1 MRQEINH
8 DDPVQG
14 TPVKE
19 THTKMEELGQ
29 RLDEV
34 RLSTQYWLPKLQDKL
49 GITSAHALKHL
60 RYEDYLKL
68 ECEVEHPWEKQALRT
83 LLNIAESKTTMKQLQ
98 GERLEMLKKKQ
109 EQATLAL
116 QGLKEM
122 QEKGRSRH
130 EEAVRKKEE
139 ELQGVM
145 DIAPQY
151 WAPPEKCL
159 KEVIEN
165 VHKQLDLLEETVSQS
180 ENFPDKDLLR
190 WASGGLALQGIYK
203 TNKLA
208 EMVEKREQLID
219 IPEGFKLFGPEQG
232 PLFEKKEFSSAEA
245 ESSFTRTMEKLGF
258 SISVTAKGGFWGFS
272 AETSTDYSSSS
283 GSEQTHR
290 SRSEHTYI
298 CTTKYNYIPLASGY
312 FPKAQLR
319 LSSAALQE
327 LKEIEQL
334 LSHTPEPD
342 KLNMLKSRGGRFFNR
357 FGSHVNQ
364 GPLHLGGI
372 FWWKASSEGFR
383 AEQLDEVKKRTSDAL
398 SSYVGGSYSGF
409 GWGVAAGVTASKSGS
424 EASFQGTDR
433 KQIQTEIQ
441 MFVTKTGGP
450 PGVDSLTAWKSGL
463 LASNKTWSVIDRGFQ
478 LIPVWEIVLSSHRQD
493 FSDVHQVSSSLRDA
507 YEVLTNQ
514 RVGTLFGEG
523 LVSAVDE
530 ARSFLE
536 EMKTWEVTGDEEQ
549 LVTLNNFK
557 QKLTAKTKNY
567 STWINICLSDKVLQD
582 FLENTVSLCKDS
594 PAQNTEYIKSLL
606 RCLLDPHVYSVK
618 NFPKSSSIMQ
628 WIFHEEKKQQ
638 KNTSLSEFADF
649 TQVLQEMKNYIQ
661 EVTYDPM
668 SSAEAVQVAK
678 VKATLNVS
686 LALSSFLQA
695 LREREQTDIEL
706 LLLSIAASAGY
717 RVDSHTFQY
726 LLGCPEINFILQEMQ
741 TAQEEYLTLRAQ
753 DVSRA
758 QAFLLL
764 VGLTVTFEC
773 KDTSPEEKNRRL
785 AFMKHQMGNSLS
797 TEMSNVLKK
806 HSACSDWDILETDLN
821 CLKNG
826 DFEATNDELK
836 KQGIIKELEGICR
849 GTKPS
854 NQPKSKPE
862 VKSSNV
868 KMYEAIENQEFLN
881 LLKRLGLESCY
892 PKKMGTA
899 DFHVIYKTSLH
910 DSQPSTECELPF
922 YFLQKL
928 LMVDYRVRYL
938 VYKDDIKSKQG
949 TTNTLTTLE
958 NESGS
963 SDTFDD
969 FFNYISHGTNES
981 VTDQA
986 HIHPMDIQMAI
997 FHCAD
1002 DFMRQYLS
1010 TKLAF
1015 CQFALPLLVPNP
1027 CTSQIEFPLWS
1038 LSQVTK
1044 SWKGAEKTGTET
1056 RFKNYKKMIYQ
1067 AAMPMVSFIRIGHS
1081 SSSSKSQILNALLC
1095 NHKHDIF
1102 FHRHCKGSSKD
1113 CLLMNGVV
1121 EIFWYCPGGR
1131 DDDRFDNCVA
1141 FTNLHGDAR
1150 QHEQQVKFL
1159 QEISSVN
1166 VVLISD
1172 VDQNDKRGMKII
1184 HDLWK
1189 SQKPLICLFAEKEN
1203 VVAGKSRQ
1211 NIKIAIKNRNEAEL
1225 IDELMTTI
1233 KDLLAGSNITC
1244 SLENSTNIAR
1254 QQGFVI
1260 DEDEEECTK
1269 AKTKARVLMTL
1280 LNKTNLYEIK
1290 SKLLPLQGE
1299 LWQKWCQKDKELTR
1313 LQEKRNRSIEQH
1325 RGQVE
1330 SDKHKIRSNQLK
1342 KAFPLNDLMKSVLEF
1357 LQSHPEATKK
1367 YFLQWMKVFMDDL
1380 SSDCLTEL
1388 HQEYHRLWS
1397 QVLEL
1402 KKKGENDYLKNAL
1415 LNKLETLSNT
1425 IIDSTIGLEH
1435 ILREVA
1441 QIYEALDSMKQQD
1454 ECFLA
1459 LPQIAADLMVSGYP
1473 IELMDGDASYV
1484 PLKWVGAVLDKL
1496 IEKLGDEK
1504 VFVLSVLGT
1513 QSTGKSTLLNAMF
1526 GLQFSVSSGRCTRGA
1541 FMQLI
1546 KVEENLKQDLNFSY
1560 ILVIDTEGLRA
1571 MEMANK
1577 QSFNH
1582 DNELATF
1589 VIGIGNMTVI
1599 NIFGEN
1605 PSEMQDVLQI
1615 AVQAFLRMKQVK
1627 LSPSCLFV
1635 HQNVGEIT
1643 AKEQNMEG
1651 QRRFQEKLDEMT
1663 VTAAQQ
1669 EFCDV
1674 TCFSDVIRFD
1684 VNTHIHYFAHLWEGN
1699 PPMAPPNPSYS
1710 KNVQELKSKILLAAK
1725 KESQGSVLRL
1735 SGLKVRI
1742 SDLWNALLNENF
1754 IFSFKNTLEIA
1765 TYKKLEIMFSQ
1776 WTWQLRSHVLDLQ
1789 MKLTNRIRNGEV
1801 HSVTKGNLEE
1811 QIQGNYGVIMK
1822 GLEKYFSE
1830 DKDSEMLIQW
1840 KGSIELKLRDLK
1852 ESLIV
1857 ETKRKSEELIELKR
1871 NQSKLDEKKSEYE
1884 NELLKRSKE
1893 LALSLKGQELGE
1905 AELRANFNLLWIEWV
1920 TEVASNAPQA
1930 EESDINVDV
1939 ENILLEHFKQTN
1951 LLGKIKNFP
1960 KKNTFSVDFSKHISM
1975 KKKMF
1980 LFSHSL
1986 DECDKSNIQQ
1996 VTDGIIQAV
2005 IANIDKKEQ
2014 QKMDYNRSYIHEILQ
2029 EVRRG
2034 TEPSAPNESKY
2045 TFNDDYKI
2053 DLSLYLCKMAA
2064 ERFKNMHTAFKKAND
2079 PTIYL
2084 ESKREDFFKCFQ
2096 ISCQGA
2102 TSITTFA
2109 DFLCTKLSKA
2119 VRQAVYDKTAINVAS
2134 EMRSNHPALNA
2145 NRFKLEIYIL
2155 KSLAEEEN
2163 FEKYR
2168 QYIHFPKDFFENFIK
2183 KCVDDYCLDKKD
2195 QRLKDFLDISLDHFQ
2210 NLVHA
2215 AIRDSTKVVK
2225 DRSGNVS
2232 LWLDEFCRRLGDVLD
2247 LPRSDLKSIEHQET
2261 TDVEFLKEA
2270 MSKALDPVLENLK
2283 KDFAVIDMEPFQRKP
2298 HKILA
2303 EQLCGC
2309 WEPCPFCNAL
2319 CTNTILN
2326 HDGDH
2331 SLSFHRPQATT
2342 GIQWHKTN
2350 HLVTD
2355 ICSSLV
2361 ASNCSLV
2368 LDEDRKIPYKNYRD
2382 AGPCYSKWS
2391 ITPDTSVQPYWKWF
2405 VCHFRAELESW
2416 HSGKFEGKGE
2426 IPSQWKQITK
2436 KDVLSELEKEF

>member
-1 MRQEINH
+1 
-8 DDPVQG
+8 
-14 TPVKE
+14 
-19 THTKMEELGQ
+19 MEELGQ
-29 RLDEV
+29 RLDGV
-34 RLSTQYWLPKLQDKL
+34 GLSTQYWLPKLAGKL
-49 GITSAHALKHL
+49 GITSAQALKHL
-60 RYEDYLKL
+60 SYADYLKL

-83 LLNIAESKTTMKQLQ
+83 LLNIADSKATMKQLQ
-98 GERLEMLKKKQ
+98 EQRLEKLKKRQ
-109 EQATLAL
+109 EQAKAAL
-116 QGLKEM
+116 QELKEM

-139 ELQGVM
+139 ELRQAM
-145 DIAPQY
+145 DIAPEY
-151 WAPPEKCL
+151 WAPSEKPL
-159 KEVIEN
+159 IEVMEN
-165 VHKQLDLLEETVSQS
+165 VHQQLSFLEESVSQS
-180 ENFPDKDLLR
+180 ENLPDKEVLR
-190 WASGGLALQGIYK
+190 RASGGLALQGIYQTK
-203 TNKLA
+203 KLA

-219 IPEGFKLFGPEQG
+219 IPEGFELFGPEQG
-232 PLFEKKEFSSAEA
+232 LLFEKKEFSSAEA
-245 ESSFTRTMEKLGF
+245 ESTFTMAMEKLGF

-283 GSEQTHR
+283 ESEETHR

-298 CTTKYNYIPLASGY
+298 CTTRYSYIPLASCY
-312 FPKAQLR
+312 FPKHQLR
-319 LSSAALQE
+319 LSSVALQE
-327 LKEIEQL
+327 LKEIEDI

-342 KLNMLKSRGGRFFNR
+342 KLNLLKSRGGSFFKR

-383 AEQLDEVKKRTSDAL
+383 AEQLDEVKKQTSAAL

-409 GWGVAAGVTASKSGS
+409 GWSIAAGVTASESDSK
-424 EASFQGTDR
+424 ASFQGTDR

-441 MFVTKTGGP
+441 LFVTKTGGP
-450 PGVDSLTAWKSGL
+450 PQTHSLAVWQSGL
-463 LASNKTWSVIDRGFQ
+463 VTSNKTWSVIDRGFQ
-478 LIPVWEIVLSSHRQD
+478 LIPVWEIILSNHRQD
-493 FSDVHQVSSSLRDA
+493 FRDVHQISNSLRNA

-514 RVGTLFGEG
+514 SVGTLFGEG
-523 LVSAVDE
+523 LASAVDE
-530 ARSFLE
+530 ARLFLE
-536 EMKTWEVTGDEEQ
+536 EIKSWEVTGDEEQ
-549 LVTLNNFK
+549 LVKLSNFK
-557 QKLTAKTKNY
+557 QKMTEKTKNY
-567 STWINICLSDKVLQD
+567 SAWINICLSDKVLQD
-582 FLENTVSLCKDS
+582 FLENTVSLCKDL
-594 PAQNTEYIKSLL
+594 PAQNTECIKFLL
-606 RCLLDPHVYSVK
+606 RCLLDPHVYSVT
-618 NFPKSSSIMQ
+618 NFPKSSSLMK

-638 KNTSLSEFADF
+638 KSMSLSEFADF
-649 TQVLQEMKNYIQ
+649 IQILQEMKDYIQ

-668 SSAEAVQVAK
+668 SSAAAVHEAK

-695 LREREQTDIEL
+695 LREREKTDIEL

-717 RVDSHTFQY
+717 RVDSCTFQY

-741 TAQEEYLTLRAQ
+741 TAQEEYLTLRDQ

-764 VGLTVTFEC
+764 TGLTVTFEY
-773 KDTSPEEKNRRL
+773 KDVSPEEKNRRL
-785 AFMKHQMGNSLS
+785 AFMKHQMGNLLS
-797 TEMSNVLKK
+797 TEMCKVLKK
-806 HSACSDWDILETDLN
+806 HSACSDWVILETDLN

-892 PKKMGTA
+892 PRKMGTA

-910 DSQPSTECELPF
+910 DSQPSTEHELPF

-938 VYKDDIKSKQG
+938 VCKDDIKSKQG
-949 TTNTLTTLE
+949 ITNTLTTLE
-958 NESGS
+958 NGSGS

-969 FFNYISHGTNES
+969 FFNDDSHGTNES

-1044 SWKGAEKTGTET
+1044 SWKDAEKSGGET
-1056 RFKNYKKMIYQ
+1056 RFKNYKNKLIYQ
-1067 AAMPMVSFIRIGHS
+1067 AATPMVSFLRIGH
-1081 SSSSKSQILNALLC
+1081 SSSSKSQILNALLS

-1113 CLLMNGVV
+1113 CLLMKGVV
-1121 EIFWYCPGGR
+1121 EIFWYCPSGR

-1150 QHEQQVKFL
+1150 QHKKQVKFL

-1172 VDQNDKRGMKII
+1172 VVQKDKEGTKII
-1184 HDLWK
+1184 RDLWT
-1189 SQKPLICLFAEKEN
+1189 SQKPLICLFAEKEKIG
-1203 VVAGKSRQ
+1203 AGKSSQ
-1211 NIKIAIKNRNEAEL
+1211 NIKIAIKNRSEAEL

-1233 KDLLAGSNITC
+1233 RDLLAGSNITC
-1244 SLENSTNIAR
+1244 SLENSANIAR
-1254 QQGFVI
+1254 QQGFII
-1260 DEDEEECTK
+1260 DEEDEECTK
-1269 AKTKARVLMTL
+1269 AKTMAQDLMTL
-1280 LNKTNLYEIK
+1280 LNENNLHEIK

-1299 LWQKWCQKDKELTR
+1299 LWHKWCQKDKELTR
-1313 LQEKRNRSIEQH
+1313 LQDKRNRSIEQH
-1325 RGQVE
+1325 RSQVE
-1330 SDKHKIRSNQLK
+1330 SEKRAIRSNQLK
-1342 KAFPLNDLMKSVLEF
+1342 RAFPLNDLMKSVLEF
-1357 LQSHPEATKK
+1357 LQLHPEATKK

-1388 HQEYHRLWS
+1388 HQKYHRLWS
-1397 QVLEL
+1397 QILEI
-1402 KKKGENDYLKNAL
+1402 KKKGENNDGKNTL
-1415 LNKLETLSNT
+1415 LNELETLSKT
-1425 IIDSTIGLEH
+1425 INDSTIGLEH

-1441 QIYEALDSMKQQD
+1441 QIYESLDSMKQQD

-1473 IELMDGDASYV
+1473 IELMDGDASYI
-1484 PLKWVGAVLDKL
+1484 PLQWVRAVLDKL
-1496 IEKLGDEK
+1496 IEKLGDQK
-1504 VFVLSVLGT
+1504 VFVLSVLGI

-1526 GLQFSVSSGRCTRGA
+1526 GLQFGVSSGRCTRGV

-1546 KVEENLKQDLNFSY
+1546 KVEENLKQDLNFDY

-1577 QSFNH
+1577 LSLNH

-1615 AVQAFLRMKQVK
+1615 AVQAFLRMKQIN

-1635 HQNVGEIT
+1635 HQNVSEIT

-1651 QRRFQEKLDEMT
+1651 RRRLQQKLDEMT
-1663 VTAAQQ
+1663 VIAAQQ

-1699 PPMAPPNPSYS
+1699 PPMAPPNPRYS
-1710 KNVQELKSKILLAAK
+1710 QNVQELKSKILLAAK

-1776 WTWQLRSHVLDLQ
+1776 WTWQLRSHILDLQ

-1811 QIQGNYGVIMK
+1811 QIKGNYDVIVA

-1852 ESLIV
+1852 EILIV
-1857 ETKRKSEELIELKR
+1857 ETKRKSEELIELKK
-1871 NQSKLDEKKSEYE
+1871 NQSKLDQKKSEYE
-1884 NELLKRSKE
+1884 NELLERSKE
-1893 LALSLKGQELGE
+1893 LALSLKGQGLGE
-1905 AELRANFNLLWIEWV
+1905 TELRANFNSLWSEWL
-1920 TEVASNAPQA
+1920 TEVSSNAPQA
-1930 EESDINVDV
+1930 EECDINVDV
-1939 ENILLEHFKQTN
+1939 ENILLEHFKEHN
-1951 LLGKIKNFP
+1951 LVRKIKNFSI
-1960 KKNTFSVDFSKHISM
+1960 KSTFSVDFSKHISM
-1975 KKKMF
+1975 KRKMYF
-1980 LFSHSL
+1980 LSHNL
-1986 DECDKSNIQQ
+1986 DECDKSNIWQ
-1996 VTDGIIQAV
+1996 VTDGIIQV
-2005 IANIDKKEQ
+2005 VKANIDRKEQ
-2014 QKMDYNRSYIHEILQ
+2014 QKMDYSRSYIHEILQ
-2029 EVRRG
+2029 EIRKG
-2034 TEPSAPNESKY
+2034 IKSSESNNSKY
-2045 TFNDDYKI
+2045 TFKPDYSI

-2064 ERFKNMHTAFKKAND
+2064 ERFKNMHTEFKKAND

-2084 ESKREDFFKCFQ
+2084 ESKREDLFKCFQ
-2096 ISCQGA
+2096 ISCLGA

-2109 DFLCTKLSKA
+2109 DFLCNKLSA
-2119 VRQAVYDKTAINVAS
+2119 ALRQAVYDKTAIDIAN

-2145 NRFKLEIYIL
+2145 NRSRLEAYIL

-2168 QYIHFPKDFFENFIK
+2168 QYIHFPKVFLENFIK

-2195 QRLKDFLDISLDHFQ
+2195 RRLKNFLDISLDSLQ
-2210 NLVHA
+2210 VLVHA

-2270 MSKALDPVLENLK
+2270 MSKALAPVLENLK
-2283 KDFAVIDMEPFQRKP
+2283 KDFAAIDMGPFQSKP
-2298 HKILA
+2298 QQILA
-2303 EQLCGC
+2303 EQLSGC
-2309 WEPCPFCNAL
+2309 WEQCPFCNAV
-2319 CTNTILN
+2319 CTNTMFN

-2331 SLSFHRPQATT
+2331 SVPFHRPQATT
-2342 GIQWHKTN
+2342 GIHWYKTN

-2361 ASNCSLV
+2361 ASNCLLV
-2368 LDEDRKIPYKNYRD
+2368 LSENHKIPYKNYRD
-2382 AGPCYSKWS
+2382 AGPRYSKWR

-2405 VCHFRAELESW
+2405 VCHFRAELESQ
-2416 HSGKFEGKGE
+2416 HCGRFEDKGE

-2436 KDVLSELEKEF
+2436 KDVFSELEKEF